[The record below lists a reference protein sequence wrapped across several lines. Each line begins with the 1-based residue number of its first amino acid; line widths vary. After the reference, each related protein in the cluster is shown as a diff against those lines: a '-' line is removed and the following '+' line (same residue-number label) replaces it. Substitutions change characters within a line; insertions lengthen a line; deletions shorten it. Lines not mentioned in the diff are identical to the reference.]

1 MVINMYLSCNIVKE
15 GTESLY
21 EKSDKVRLPLSED
34 ELTCIKGLYE
44 YMIVSEVDD
53 LTKKYNI
60 RPGVGIAAPQVGVNK
75 RMFAMNATD
84 FLDEKKKKYMYA
96 FINPQIVAH
105 TEDMTYLPNGEGC
118 LSVDRDTTGLV
129 TPRYYGIK
137 FKAIVFDY
145 NTSKCKNVTMELYGY
160 PAIVFQ
166 HEYDH
171 LDGILY
177 TSKMYKVDEL
187 DPKILPLYEETE
199 EDEKGDE

>member
-1 MVINMYLSCNIVKE
+1 MYLSCNIVKE

-177 TSKMYKVDEL
+177 TSKMYKVEKLDE
-187 DPKILPLYEETE
+187 KIKPLYEEVE
-199 EDEKGDE
+199 EDEENGDE